1 MKHRVPVGDLPR
13 FSDQPQGYTPM
24 NNQTTQ
30 LIEQLKD
37 KLVKASDELII
48 RIIQEARDEALVEA
62 KAMLKER
69 MLQAILE
76 SAAEDQAPSAK
87 NPKSQPSGGTWF
99 QPQPSM

>member
-1 MKHRVPVGDLPR
+1 
-13 FSDQPQGYTPM
+13 M

-69 MLQAILE
+69 ILQAILE
-76 SAAEDQAPSAK
+76 SAAEDQAPPAK
-87 NPKSQPSGGTWF
+87 NQKSQPSGGTWF

>member
-1 MKHRVPVGDLPR
+1 
-13 FSDQPQGYTPM
+13 M

-48 RIIQEARDEALVEA
+48 RVIQEARDEALAEA

-69 MLQAILE
+69 MLEAILE
-76 SAAEDQAPSAK
+76 SAAEEQTAPKNAK
-87 NPKSQPSGGTWF
+87 PQNAGGTWF

>member
-1 MKHRVPVGDLPR
+1 
-13 FSDQPQGYTPM
+13 M

-76 SAAEDQAPSAK
+76 SAAEDQAPPAKSA
-87 NPKSQPSGGTWF
+87 KSQPSGGTWF

>member
-1 MKHRVPVGDLPR
+1 
-13 FSDQPQGYTPM
+13 M

-76 SAAEDQAPSAK
+76 SAAEDQAPAPASAK
-87 NPKSQPSGGTWF
+87 NNAKPQTSGGTWF

>member
-1 MKHRVPVGDLPR
+1 
-13 FSDQPQGYTPM
+13 M
-24 NNQTTQ
+24 NTQTTQ

-62 KAMLKER
+62 KALLKDR

-76 SAAEDQAPSAK
+76 SAAEDQAPASKPSAA
-87 NPKSQPSGGTWF
+87 PKSAAPGGTWF

>member
-1 MKHRVPVGDLPR
+1 
-13 FSDQPQGYTPM
+13 M
-24 NNQTTQ
+24 NTQTTQ

-62 KAMLKER
+62 KALLKDR

-76 SAAEDQAPSAK
+76 SAAEDQAPAPKPSAAQ
-87 NPKSQPSGGTWF
+87 KSAAPGGTWF

>member
-1 MKHRVPVGDLPR
+1 
-13 FSDQPQGYTPM
+13 M

-62 KAMLKER
+62 KSLLKEK

-76 SAAEDQAPSAK
+76 SAAEDQAPAGK
-87 NPKSQPSGGTWF
+87 NAKSQPAGGTWF